1 MKLTST
7 SLEFESLI
15 KENQIFKSGVIY
27 SLTMEAITA
36 KPGSITLYKRC
47 TLLFGTFQSLYLLP
61 FIFHTQN
68 INSHFKAFNIISSYQ
83 CYM

>member
-7 SLEFESLI
+7 DPEFESLI

-27 SLTMEAITA
+27 ALTMEAITA

-61 FIFHTQN
+61 LFLYPKHKQSF
-68 INSHFKAFNIISSYQ
+68 
-83 CYM
+83 